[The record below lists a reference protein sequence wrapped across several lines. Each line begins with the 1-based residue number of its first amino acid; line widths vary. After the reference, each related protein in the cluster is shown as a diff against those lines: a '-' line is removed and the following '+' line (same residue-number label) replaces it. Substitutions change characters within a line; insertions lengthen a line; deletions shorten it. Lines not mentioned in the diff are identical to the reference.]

1 MTSLSTS
8 APVAMNRPIYGWTL
22 HDGLV
27 VARRNLIQT
36 MRVPELLFFSLVQP
50 VIFVLLFAY
59 VFGGAIPIPGDAGAD
74 AYRQYLMPGI
84 FGQTVAF
91 AAASSTVGLAED
103 MHKGL
108 IDRFRALPMSPPAV
122 LVGRTFADA
131 ARQILVLVVLS
142 ITGYL
147 VGWRI
152 DNGLLNAIWAYALL
166 LLFAYT
172 VAWIGSWIG
181 LYMPNPETANTA
193 GLVWLFPMTF
203 LSNAFV
209 PINALPGWL
218 QVVAAWNPIS
228 ALVLSCREL
237 FGNPDRDPAGLLA
250 AAERRAL
257 HAAVVRGADRRVRHA
272 RRAAV
277 HAHHQPLVRDGRQC
291 CGEPLRHLAGNRRHG
306 GTPGQVDHGL
316 RIDHLDDGAAR
327 AAAHD
332 DVARQQESDGGL
344 GLQRLMGE
352 TGVAGAEDDLRID
365 VDVDLGLQGGLHVDL
380 GDDPESLV
388 AERRLHI
395 RDGRVEVPVDGGA
408 ESVGGG
414 HGFIVQTMPTG
425 AGSWPR

>member
-1 MTSLSTS
+1 MTSLSVQPPI
-8 APVAMNRPIYGWTL
+8 AMRRPVYGWTL
-22 HDGLV
+22 HDGIV

-36 MRVPELLFFSLVQP
+36 IRVPELLFFSLVQP

-59 VFGGAIPIPGDAGAD
+59 VFGGAIPIPGDAAED

-108 IDRFRALPMSPPAV
+108 IDRFRALPMAPPAV
-122 LVGRTFADA
+122 LIGRTLADA
-131 ARQILVLVVLS
+131 TRQILVLFVLS
-142 ITGYL
+142 VTGYL

-172 VAWIGSWIG
+172 VAWIGAWIG

-209 PINALPGWL
+209 PINSLPGLL

-237 FGNPDRDPAGLLA
+237 FGNPTGIQPDYWPLQHAELYTLLSCTLLIA
-250 AAERRAL
+250 VFATLSVRRY
-257 HAAVVRGADRRVRHA
+257 RRTTSR
-272 RRAAV
+272 
-277 HAHHQPLVRDGRQC
+277 
-291 CGEPLRHLAGNRRHG
+291 
-306 GTPGQVDHGL
+306 
-316 RIDHLDDGAAR
+316 
-327 AAAHD
+327 
-332 DVARQQESDGGL
+332 
-344 GLQRLMGE
+344 
-352 TGVAGAEDDLRID
+352 
-365 VDVDLGLQGGLHVDL
+365 
-380 GDDPESLV
+380 
-388 AERRLHI
+388 
-395 RDGRVEVPVDGGA
+395 
-408 ESVGGG
+408 
-414 HGFIVQTMPTG
+414 
-425 AGSWPR
+425 

>member
-1 MTSLSTS
+1 MTALSTS
-8 APVAMNRPIYGWTL
+8 APVAMRRPIYGWTL

-27 VARRNLIQT
+27 VGRRNLIQT
-36 MRVPELLFFSLVQP
+36 IRVPELLFFSLVQP

-122 LVGRTFADA
+122 LIGRTFADA
-131 ARQILVLVVLS
+131 TRQILVLVVLS

-172 VAWIGSWIG
+172 VSWIGSWIG

-228 ALVLSCREL
+228 ALVLACREL
-237 FGNPDRDPAGLLA
+237 FGNPTGIQPDYWPLQNAELYTLLSCTVLIVVFSTLSV
-250 AAERRAL
+250 RRY
-257 HAAVVRGADRRVRHA
+257 RRTTSR
-272 RRAAV
+272 
-277 HAHHQPLVRDGRQC
+277 
-291 CGEPLRHLAGNRRHG
+291 
-306 GTPGQVDHGL
+306 
-316 RIDHLDDGAAR
+316 
-327 AAAHD
+327 
-332 DVARQQESDGGL
+332 
-344 GLQRLMGE
+344 
-352 TGVAGAEDDLRID
+352 
-365 VDVDLGLQGGLHVDL
+365 
-380 GDDPESLV
+380 
-388 AERRLHI
+388 
-395 RDGRVEVPVDGGA
+395 
-408 ESVGGG
+408 
-414 HGFIVQTMPTG
+414 
-425 AGSWPR
+425 

>member
-1 MTSLSTS
+1 MTTLSTT
-8 APVAMNRPIYGWTL
+8 APVAMRRPIYGWTL

-36 MRVPELLFFSLVQP
+36 IRVPELLFFSLVQP

-59 VFGGAIPIPGDAGAD
+59 VFGGAIPIPGDTGAD

-131 ARQILVLVVLS
+131 TRQILVLVVLS

-237 FGNPDRDPAGLLA
+237 FGNPTGIQPDYWPLQNAELYTLLSCGVLIA
-250 AAERRAL
+250 VFATLAVRRYM
-257 HAAVVRGADRRVRHA
+257 HTTSR
-272 RRAAV
+272 
-277 HAHHQPLVRDGRQC
+277 
-291 CGEPLRHLAGNRRHG
+291 
-306 GTPGQVDHGL
+306 
-316 RIDHLDDGAAR
+316 
-327 AAAHD
+327 
-332 DVARQQESDGGL
+332 
-344 GLQRLMGE
+344 
-352 TGVAGAEDDLRID
+352 
-365 VDVDLGLQGGLHVDL
+365 
-380 GDDPESLV
+380 
-388 AERRLHI
+388 
-395 RDGRVEVPVDGGA
+395 
-408 ESVGGG
+408 
-414 HGFIVQTMPTG
+414 
-425 AGSWPR
+425 